1 MKKFIE
7 KNLFTALTLIL
18 ALALVFPALNV
29 SAKNKEIGKYEVKV
43 SYGIDGKYRAM
54 KFVPVTV
61 DMKSLEKDFKGE
73 IEIRVPS
80 RLPGSY
86 DSYSRSVNIAKGE
99 SGQAIIPVRMPE
111 TDSKFTVNI
120 MEDGKSVLEQKIIFS
135 NGRVSEGNL
144 FAGVLTDDFTS
155 LGYLSYVNY
164 GDIQSGRTG
173 ALDTVKLDIDNIGD
187 NHLNIDGLD
196 LIFINNFN
204 MGNFSEE
211 NYKSLNAWV
220 NKGGT
225 LIIGAGVNESKTV
238 KIIDKSLLEIKSNG
252 TSNKSVKLVNDS
264 LDLTLSSLEIKNSK
278 VKIGSQGQELVYSVE
293 KGKGEILVT
302 TFDLGTE
309 PLISSKD
316 ASEIWNKLLVSSF
329 GDMRD
334 KYKNGGMNY
343 NYQTENLIKN
353 IPVDKVVNVLTL
365 AIIIA
370 IYALTIG
377 IVLYIVLKK
386 MKKRDLIWVAVPTLA
401 VGFALVIYLT
411 GSSTRVN
418 DLIVNQVNIIDIN
431 KDGKGQVKGCVGVG
445 TKYKDDVTIEKPQNI
460 VMNFMDASNGYYG
473 MPEEQVLDKLRV
485 KTAYKNNNSYFEFKD
500 SNALEMKQF
509 EISGKEEI
517 LPKIESTFNYDGG
530 NLNGKIKNNLDSN
543 INKLILVSGENVW
556 DLGTVKKGEELSID
570 KLEISKASGVSMYG
584 DELASKYVDVKY
596 NKKGDVRSEEFKN
609 ITRYGNVLQMLSS
622 EIIFNAESKLIAITD
637 MEVDYGIE
645 FGKKTLSKYDTT
657 VLVQGSEIDFKD
669 KDGNTNFPQGYFKGV
684 VESTAG
690 SANEDKHSGLIYG
703 DGEMIYSFKVNDETT
718 ILNINVNKS
727 ESRYGNQ
734 GNKGSAEYYVYNY
747 KNSEYEKI
755 ALDSSKEITLSNE
768 IDYSVDNK
776 IKVKVVLKDAT
787 EGQIPKLTI
796 KGKVK

>member
-1 MKKFIE
+1 M
-7 KNLFTALTLIL
+7 
-18 ALALVFPALNV
+18 VV
-29 SAKNKEIGKYEVKV
+29 
-43 SYGIDGKYRAM
+43 
-54 KFVPVTV
+54 
-61 DMKSLEKDFKGE
+61 
-73 IEIRVPS
+73 
-80 RLPGSY
+80 
-86 DSYSRSVNIAKGE
+86 
-99 SGQAIIPVRMPE
+99 
-111 TDSKFTVNI
+111 
-120 MEDGKSVLEQKIIFS
+120 
-135 NGRVSEGNL
+135 
-144 FAGVLTDDFTS
+144 
-155 LGYLSYVNY
+155 
-164 GDIQSGRTG
+164 
-173 ALDTVKLDIDNIGD
+173 
-187 NHLNIDGLD
+187 
-196 LIFINNFN
+196 
-204 MGNFSEE
+204 
-211 NYKSLNAWV
+211 W
-220 NKGGT
+220 
-225 LIIGAGVNESKTV
+225 
-238 KIIDKSLLEIKSNG
+238 
-252 TSNKSVKLVNDS
+252 
-264 LDLTLSSLEIKNSK
+264 
-278 VKIGSQGQELVYSVE
+278 
-293 KGKGEILVT
+293 
-302 TFDLGTE
+302 
-309 PLISSKD
+309 
-316 ASEIWNKLLVSSF
+316 
-329 GDMRD
+329 
-334 KYKNGGMNY
+334 NY

-431 KDGKGQVKGCVGVG
+431 KDGKGQVKGYVGVG

-460 VMNFMDASNGYYG
+460 VMNFMDSSNGYYG

-530 NLNGKIKNNLDSN
+530 SLNGKVKNNLDSN
-543 INKLILVSGENVW
+543 INKLILVSGENIW
-556 DLGTVKKGEELSID
+556 DLGTVKKGEELNID

-596 NKKGDVRSEEFKN
+596 NKKGNVKSEEFKN

-637 MEVDYGIE
+637 MEVDYGMD
-645 FGKKTLSKYDTT
+645 FSKKTLSKYDTT

-690 SANEDKHSGLIYG
+690 SANEDNNSGMIYG

-734 GNKGSAEYYVYNY
+734 GNKGNKGSAEYYVYNY